1 MNKRDAVLS
10 LLDKQHTPG
19 YTPAAFFLHFP
30 PTLHFGQGAID
41 QHLQFFYATGMDFVK
56 IQYEK
61 EYPVLPEIRTAED
74 WPKMPSYPLEF
85 YRDQL
90 DVVAG
95 LVKAAKQDALVIL
108 TLYSPFM
115 CARHS
120 LAEGL
125 SIEQHMLDNPQ
136 AVKQGMQAVTDS
148 LMGFVKEAV
157 RLGVDGFYHSTQG
170 GEFGRFDNPQPFEE
184 CIRPYDLALMEEI
197 DRTCIFNILHVCDYH
212 LPYQDLSPFVNYT
225 GHIVNT
231 NLRLTD
237 RTMTPQ
243 EVSDLF
249 GGRPFMGGLDR
260 HGVLSNGSPDEVRQ
274 EARRVLADAPERFIL
289 GADCTVPAGTPWE
302 NLKAA
307 ISAAHE
313 R

>member
-10 LLDKQHTPG
+10 LLDMEHKPS

-30 PTLHFGQGAID
+30 PSLHFGQGAID
-41 QHLQFFYATGMDFVK
+41 QHLQFFYGTGMDFVK

-61 EYPVLPEIRTAED
+61 EYPVLPEIRTADD
-74 WPKMPSYPLEF
+74 WRKMPSYPLDF

-120 LAEGL
+120 LAEEL
-125 SIEQHMLDNPQ
+125 SVEQHILDNPQ

-148 LMGFVKEAV
+148 LMGFVKEAI

-170 GEFGRFDNPQPFEE
+170 GEFGRFNDLQPFNE
-184 CIRPYDLALMEEI
+184 CIRPYDLELMEEI
-197 DRTCIFNILHVCDYH
+197 NRSCIFNILHVCDYH
-212 LPYQDLSPFVNYT
+212 LPYRDLSSFVDYP

-231 NLRLTD
+231 NLQLVD
-237 RTMTPQ
+237 RSMTPL
-243 EVSDLF
+243 EVSALF

-260 HGVLSNGSPDEVRQ
+260 HGALAHGSPDEVREQ
-274 EARRVLADAPERFIL
+274 VRRVLADAPDRFIL
-289 GADCTVPAGTPWE
+289 GADCTVPANTPWE
-302 NLKAA
+302 NLRAA
-307 ISAAHE
+307 
-313 R
+313 